1 MQVEVEINSTHIID
15 NTQESEK
22 NKCTGEITYYNKG
35 AILEFTEKHE
45 EQELKFKMSILE
57 NKIITYRN
65 NQSLIFDLE
74 HKSKSTV
81 TTPYGEIKINV
92 TTKKI
97 NIVKLQEQ
105 IKEINLEYEIELE
118 NGMKYDNLVD
128 IVVK

>member
-74 HKSKSTV
+74 HKSKSAL
-81 TTPYGEIKINV
+81 TTPYGEIKINL

-97 NIVKLQEQ
+97 KIVKSQEQ

>member
-1 MQVEVEINSTHIID
+1 MKVEVEINSRQIFED
-15 NTQESEK
+15 TQESEK
-22 NKCTGEITYYNKG
+22 SKCIGEITYYNKG

-74 HKSKSTV
+74 HKSKSTL